1 MPPIVRRPTPRLA
14 IALALSVVA
23 GGMVAGAPGI
33 AGAQGSTTGSAGG
46 SASARTASYVY
57 LRGTDT
63 LGVETLT
70 IGDSAVSGD
79 LVLNGAPR
87 IMWSHAR
94 QGLGLGM
101 LSVKVFAPGTA
112 ANSAPAQQGT
122 IRITGDSAYVE
133 FTAGT
138 RVQKQTVAVPTDAVA
153 LVNASVLHAALIGA
167 RVARLGAPGV
177 SVFLAS
183 GGQVIP
189 ASVVTRGD
197 TVVFTVANAESRVL
211 SDSDGMPSEILL
223 PSQSARVVRADGD
236 VARRATPPLLD
247 YDAPPGAPYTTEQ
260 VRLPTGRG
268 YELAGTLTRPVMSRL
283 VGVAVTISGSGQQE
297 RDSRLAM
304 VRGYA
309 IFREIADTLARRGIA
324 TLRFDDRGIG
334 GSGGAETVQSATSA
348 DFADD
353 VRSVVAWLK
362 ARPDIDARRIALV
375 GHSEGGMIAPMV
387 AATDPTVRAIA
398 LLAGTA
404 YTGRRVMMFQNREA
418 IDAAPL
424 SPAQRDSIWAT
435 VPSRLD
441 TLAATNKWFGFYM
454 THDPVATAKRVRQPV
469 LLLQGDTDHQV
480 TPEQADTLAAAF
492 KAGGN
497 RAVTMKRFP
506 ATNHLFLPD
515 PSGLFSG
522 YAALTDS
529 KVRREVLGTLV
540 DWLATVLK

>member
-1 MPPIVRRPTPRLA
+1 MHSVSRRLA
-14 IALALSVVA
+14 SPVLVAVVA
-23 GGMVAGAPGI
+23 LVVSMAGA
-33 AGAQGSTTGSAGG
+33 AGAQSTTAGSAPP
-46 SASARTASYVY
+46 RVASYVY

-70 IGDSAVSGD
+70 IGDSAFSGD
-79 LVLNGAPR
+79 LVLRGAPR

-94 QGLGLGM
+94 QGIGLGV
-101 LSVKVFAPGTA
+101 LSVRVFAPGTA
-112 ANSAPAQQGT
+112 ANSVPAQQGT
-122 IRITGDSAYVE
+122 VRITGDSAYVD

-138 RVQKQTVAVPTDAVA
+138 RTQTQTVAVPSDAVA
-153 LVNASVLHAALIGA
+153 LVNASVLHAAMIGA
-167 RVARLGAPGV
+167 RVARMAETGV

-189 ASVVTRGD
+189 ASVAVRGD

-211 SDSDGMPSEILL
+211 ADPDGMPREIFL
-223 PSQSARVVRADGD
+223 PSQGARVLRAEGT
-236 VARRATPPLLD
+236 VALQSTPPLLS

-260 VRLPTGRG
+260 VRIPTGRG
-268 YELAGTLTRPVMSRL
+268 YELAGTLTRPVL
-283 VGVAVTISGSGQQE
+283 NQPVGAAVTISGSGQQE
-297 RDSRLAM
+297 RDSRLSM

-324 TLRFDDRGIG
+324 TLRFDDRGAG
-334 GSGGAETVQSATSA
+334 ESGGRETVQDATSA

-353 VRSVVAWLK
+353 VRSVVEWLRK
-362 ARPDIDARRIALV
+362 RPDIDGNRVALV

-387 AATDPTVRAIA
+387 AATDPALRAIA

-404 YTGRRVMMFQNREA
+404 YTGRQVMMFQNREA
-418 IDAAPL
+418 IDQAPL

-441 TLAATNKWFGFYM
+441 TLATTNKWIGFYM
-454 THDPVATAKRVRQPV
+454 THDPVATAKRVKQPV
-469 LLLQGDTDHQV
+469 LILQGDTDHQV

-492 KAGGN
+492 RAGGN

-506 ATNHLFLPD
+506 ETNHLFLPD

-522 YAALTDS
+522 YAALTDT
-529 KVRREVLGTLV
+529 KVRREVLGTLA
-540 DWLATVLK
+540 DWLVMALR